1 MSEIE
6 IFRTKED
13 ADVFRSLP
21 FRGKRE
27 KKSPP
32 LKKIGAKGFGNGTYE
47 KTWSK
52 KTVASLSCSC
62 RVVVVVVVVVIVVVA
77 VVAVITVRCSN

>member
-1 MSEIE
+1 MRLRF
-6 IFRTKED
+6 FRTKED